1 MLKFGQRWNTSD
13 SVIYAFATFI
23 LLSSYTL
30 TYHVGS
36 LFLAISVH
44 DINGT
49 EVRYVL
55 YYDPSV
61 VIYDTEHIL
70 YTVVAV
76 MLCLLLSI
84 CPALLLC
91 LYPTRAFRKVTRYC
105 SPRKEL
111 ALKTFAEGIHSYFK
125 NGLETTEQVLDS

>member
-1 MLKFGQRWNTSD
+1 MCNMLSFITSVYPVFLMVATYIFINLYARNCRVVHFFWKPFRACFVKFEQRWNTSD

-49 EVRYVL
+49 DVRYVL

-61 VIYDTEHIL
+61 VIH
-70 YTVVAV
+70 
-76 MLCLLLSI
+76 
-84 CPALLLC
+84 
-91 LYPTRAFRKVTRYC
+91 
-105 SPRKEL
+105 
-111 ALKTFAEGIHSYFK
+111 H
-125 NGLETTEQVLDS
+125 